1 MKFLSIEIEN
11 QPVNWKEI
19 DPELLKAEA
28 RCLFDLQQADRI
40 RQVYFTAD
48 TKSAVIEWECDSI
61 DKVYAFIE
69 TFPLVKAGLIRFN
82 VIPLVPYS
90 GFNRL
95 FG

>member
-11 QPVNWKEI
+11 QTVNWKEV

-28 RCLFDLQQADRI
+28 RCLFDLQQADCI

-61 DKVYAFIE
+61 DKVCASIE
-69 TFPLVKAGLIRFN
+69 TFPLVKAGLIRFK
-82 VIPLVPYS
+82 VFPLVPYS